1 MCFNPSPERRVPS
14 PNRYMAFARFCFC
27 KNNKRTIIIN
37 QHARE
42 PARVRSCT
50 RDLRRHM
57 KESVPGHS
65 SPSSVGM
72 HSSIL
77 RISNQLLGCRTALR
91 ELREVKEL
99 ERLSVAQLCIE
110 LLGNHNL
117 LN

>member
-1 MCFNPSPERRVPS
+1 MLPRP
-14 PNRYMAFARFCFC
+14 
-27 KNNKRTIIIN
+27 T
-37 QHARE
+37 
-42 PARVRSCT
+42 RVRSST

-117 LN
+117 KGECPPGCAVAPGSK